1 MGITT
6 INNQLA
12 ITLDVGKMKND
23 RAKRMNTLQ
32 TLITNSDK
40 GITFLE
46 PEKYEEFSGELSLLN
61 FLNDLEYL
69 LFTDNL
75 DLSSSDRQLVEQ
87 EYRRFLVI
95 DEDYKRD
102 LDMLLY
108 LSGRDPLPPM
118 NQTAQECF

>member
-61 FLNDLEYL
+61 FLNVRN
-69 LFTDNL
+69 FH
-75 DLSSSDRQLVEQ
+75 
-87 EYRRFLVI
+87 F
-95 DEDYKRD
+95 
-102 LDMLLY
+102 
-108 LSGRDPLPPM
+108 
-118 NQTAQECF
+118 

>member
-61 FLNDLEYL
+61 FLDDLEYL
-69 LFTDNL
+69 LFTDSL

-108 LSGRDPLPPM
+108 LSGRDPLPPL
-118 NQTAQECF
+118 NQTEQECF